1 MLFFLHKCFIYD
13 KDAGKQIRF
22 NEKTIFI
29 AFVCMN
35 IGFVQ
40 EQSITQEQ
48 ANNLNPSFLP
58 NAKAQRHKEKTFKR
72 QCAMFACLLLPE
84 CREFPFFVSNKD
96 LFVS

>member
-22 NEKTIFI
+22 NEKRYFI

-58 NAKAQRHKEKTFKR
+58 NAKAQRHKVIDNSVLVIIINVV
-72 QCAMFACLLLPE
+72 ML
-84 CREFPFFVSNKD
+84 V
-96 LFVS
+96 